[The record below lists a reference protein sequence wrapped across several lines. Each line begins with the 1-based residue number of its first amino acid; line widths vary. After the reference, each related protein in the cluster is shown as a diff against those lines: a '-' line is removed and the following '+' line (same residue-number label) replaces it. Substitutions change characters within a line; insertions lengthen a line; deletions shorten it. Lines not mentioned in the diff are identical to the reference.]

1 MELDNVK
8 HDLLKWK
15 NNNIETLFDQTK
27 HDLDQANV
35 QRDTLLDDYNEVV
48 QQKSKLFDQLKDTK
62 SRLEA
67 LEQIK
72 SEIVKDLSGCQEEL
86 SVSQEQ
92 LGKARSQTGEAFIV
106 ALLTTC
112 YCFYSSPF

>member
-8 HDLLKWK
+8 DDLLKWK
-15 NNNIETLFDQTK
+15 NNNIETLFNQTRR
-27 HDLDQANV
+27 DLDQANM
-35 QRDTLLDDYNEVV
+35 QRNTLLDDYNEAI
-48 QQKSKLFDQLKDTK
+48 QQKSKLFDQLNDTK

-86 SVSQEQ
+86 SISQEQ
-92 LGKARSQTGEAFIV
+92 LGKARSQTGKAFIV
-106 ALLTTC
+106 IAAVLPV
-112 YCFYSSPF
+112 YGKKK